1 MMHEGGVNTPFIII
15 IAGPNGAGKSTL
27 AKWYLKDVPDCAM
40 IVDPD
45 AIARELVHVPE
56 SERHI
61 AAGRMAI
68 EIIVELMTRRASFA
82 IETTLSGKTLAAHL
96 ETANRLGYAV
106 RICML
111 WVPSVD
117 LTITRVQE
125 RAAAGGHDIPVADQI
140 RRFGRT
146 YINFF
151 ELYES
156 RCHEWSVFIAI
167 SRPPREI
174 ATGSGGFASE

>member
-1 MMHEGGVNTPFIII
+1 MKTPFIII
-15 IAGPNGAGKSTL
+15 IAGPNGVGKSTF
-27 AKWYLKDVPDCAM
+27 ARWYLKDVPDCDM

-45 AIARELVHVPE
+45 AIAGELVHVPE
-56 SERHI
+56 SERNI
-61 AAGRMAI
+61 AAGLMAI
-68 EIIVELMTRRASFA
+68 ELIVELMAPRASFA
-82 IETTLSGKTLAAHL
+82 IETTLSRKTLAVHL

-106 RICML
+106 RIYML

-125 RAAAGGHDIPVADQI
+125 RAASGGHDIPVTDRI
-140 RRFGRT
+140 RRFGRS

-151 ELYES
+151 EFYES
-156 RCHEWSVFIAI
+156 RCHEWSLFIAI

-174 ATGSGGFASE
+174 ATGSCGFASE